1 MNKEQEMKRMIQQK
15 RIRDSGAN
23 EGADLLNRTETIL
36 LIRAWQRE
44 SKRRGELDYSANMK
58 FRLTS
63 GTEQVYLDGMVEEV
77 IHRIRECSEWD
88 PITEIMMYH
97 YEMQARHDAAA
108 PNRRLVMRYAGFM
121 ADMSASLIRYLKD
134 SEEDL
139 KWA

>member
-63 GTEQVYLDGMVEEV
+63 GTEQVYLDGMVEEL

-97 YEMQARHDAAA
+97 YEMQARQS
-108 PNRRLVMRYAGFM
+108 NFG
-121 ADMSASLIRYLKD
+121 K
-134 SEEDL
+134 E
-139 KWA
+139 

>member
-1 MNKEQEMKRMIQQK
+1 MNKEQELKRMIQQK

-23 EGADLLNRTETIL
+23 EGADLLNQTETIL

-63 GTEQVYLDGMVEEV
+63 GTEQVYMDGMVEEL

-97 YEMQARHDAAA
+97 YEMQARHDAAV